1 MTVGL
6 TSGLK
11 LSLQLL
17 GKRWYN
23 VFLHESPFNVRERY
37 NVENQ
42 RLTAQVGIPHPSLMM
57 HSLFQWGLMTTT
69 LPAAKSINRLKV
81 TSEFPKVQHQSQKEC
96 WKLLPACQILML
108 EWLYDF
114 SRVVFSKEFLLC
126 TLIPM
131 CLGTC
136 PQNNSTVVVILPTK
150 YFQVTVWPG
159 TWKDYHSQPL
169 LFWWLRWQALWFQR
183 AMSRSE
189 CGWKGKSMGDRGK
202 PSCSC
207 HLYSVHQGP
216 SQPLHDLEPLP
227 GLSRRH
233 HPLLALGGLVG
244 PPMHQPCSPLK
255 FHYSSSVSEA
265 LISPKYPLAFPPT
278 PFRSILGCQLVSGLC
293 QLFPF
298 NFCLHH
304 QPLCASLLLYFS
316 P

>member
-57 HSLFQWGLMTTT
+57 HSLFQWRLMTTT

-126 TLIPM
+126 TLIPT

-136 PQNNSTVVVILPTK
+136 PQNNSTVAVILPTK

-159 TWKDYHSQPL
+159 TW
-169 LFWWLRWQALWFQR
+169 
-183 AMSRSE
+183 
-189 CGWKGKSMGDRGK
+189 
-202 PSCSC
+202 
-207 HLYSVHQGP
+207 
-216 SQPLHDLEPLP
+216 
-227 GLSRRH
+227 
-233 HPLLALGGLVG
+233 
-244 PPMHQPCSPLK
+244 
-255 FHYSSSVSEA
+255 
-265 LISPKYPLAFPPT
+265 
-278 PFRSILGCQLVSGLC
+278 
-293 QLFPF
+293 
-298 NFCLHH
+298 
-304 QPLCASLLLYFS
+304 
-316 P
+316 